1 MWGHCGQ
8 SCAQRTWGNVI
19 NGGTPTI
26 GICIARLRARR
37 EEGGSVQKL
46 GNEREREREREREQ
60 DGVKQEEAR
69 GVPQRAGITVDTHS
83 ALTVSETFAQMDLL
97 VSPSCLVVLTTDP
110 FSGVDH

>member
-1 MWGHCGQ
+1 M
-8 SCAQRTWGNVI
+8 
-19 NGGTPTI
+19 
-26 GICIARLRARR
+26 
-37 EEGGSVQKL
+37 
-46 GNEREREREREREQ
+46 
-60 DGVKQEEAR
+60 KQEEAR